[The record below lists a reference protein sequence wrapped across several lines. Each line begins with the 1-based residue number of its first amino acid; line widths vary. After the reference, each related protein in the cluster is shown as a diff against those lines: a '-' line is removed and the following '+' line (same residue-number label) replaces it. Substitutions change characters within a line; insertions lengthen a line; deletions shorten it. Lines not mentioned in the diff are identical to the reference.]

1 MDYSN
6 LHISDEN
13 KIEEQGVLDEI
24 LRCIDTG
31 KSFVFDAGAG
41 AGKTYA
47 LVQSLKYIL
56 VHFGEELKRHK
67 QKAMC
72 ITYTNVAAKEI
83 EERLGNT
90 NLIEV
95 STIHNCVWDIIS
107 PHHKQLVAIH
117 LDKLKSEVAI
127 IQSKLKQEKWA
138 EKYIKLADEDKS
150 LLLKMMI
157 DKKET
162 YYKYKSSGA
171 KDFKTEFS
179 DINDRFPLILNNVT
193 DFKKIID
200 NIFKVNRY
208 NVAIEKIM
216 LAEDSKFKKVM
227 YDARFNSDKL
237 ASMMISHDTLLEYTE
252 KIIENNLI
260 LRQMIFDKY
269 PYILVDEYQDTDPKV
284 VSTLSRIEVHS
295 RDVNHK
301 CIIGYYGDKK
311 QNIYDKGVGDSFSKH
326 HSGLKRIKKEF
337 NRRSANEVIDVA
349 NKIRNDDLHQ
359 KTIYSDF
366 PTGSVN
372 FYNATIER
380 NRFIEEHKKMWN
392 ITTENKLHCF
402 ELTNERVAEFS
413 GFGNIYNFFK
423 NSAWYKAGKRYEFL
437 RDHILS
443 LDTTKLGVV
452 QSLLFRILDFKYKI
466 QIDNTMM
473 LDVIVFDTKDNVLNV
488 LHLRELVEKLKS
500 LKGNTL
506 KEYLSNLFTSYKSE
520 TTNYDKCIE
529 HIIGE
534 KISSVEEFEL
544 FILEQLYLLDV
555 DDSAA
560 DEKLVMYR
568 QEIDT
573 FLKIDMSI
581 FDLWYKFIIDK
592 SEGDIIY
599 HTYHGTKGR
608 EFENVIIFM
617 NSKFGRDDLYFNRL
631 FEVISEKNED
641 ETEKIAEA
649 RNLLYV
655 AVTRAV
661 KNLSILYFDNLNG
674 SEEQVTNVFGKIKDA
689 IS

>member
-1 MDYSN
+1 MDYNN

-56 VHFGEELKRHK
+56 VHFGEELKRHR
-67 QKAMC
+67 QKALC

-83 EERLGNT
+83 KERLGNT

-107 PHHKQLVAIH
+107 PHQKQLVAIH
-117 LDKLKSEVAI
+117 LDKLKSEVAT

-138 EKYIKLADEDKS
+138 KNYIELSDEDKS
-150 LLLKMMI
+150 LLLKMMVN
-157 DKKET
+157 KKET
-162 YYKYKSSGA
+162 YYKYKSSLVE
-171 KDFKTEFS
+171 DFRTEFL
-179 DINDRFPLILNNVT
+179 DINKQFPLILKNV
-193 DFKKIID
+193 DNFKKIID
-200 NIFKVNRY
+200 NIFKVSRY
-208 NVAIEKIM
+208 NEAIEKI
-216 LAEDSKFKKVM
+216 LAEHSKFKKVK
-227 YDARFNSDKL
+227 YDARFNNDKL

-252 KIIENNLI
+252 KIVGNNLI

-284 VSTLSRIEVHS
+284 VITLSKIEEYS
-295 RDVNHK
+295 RDVKHK
-301 CIIGYYGDKK
+301 CIIGYYGDIK
-311 QNIYDKGVGDSFSKH
+311 QNIYEKGVGDSFSIY

-337 NRRSANEVIDVA
+337 NRRSAKEVIDVA

-366 PTGSVN
+366 PKGSVN
-372 FYNATIER
+372 FYNTEIER
-380 NRFIEEHKKMWN
+380 NQFIEEHKKMWN

-413 GFGNIYNFFK
+413 GFGSIYNFFK

-437 RDHILS
+437 RDHVLS

-452 QSLLFRILDFKYKI
+452 QNLLFRILDFKNKI
-466 QIDNTMM
+466 HIDNTMM
-473 LDVIVFDTKDNVLNV
+473 LDVIVFDTKDNALNV
-488 LHLRELVEKLKS
+488 LHLRELLEELKS
-500 LKGNTL
+500 LKGNSL
-506 KEYLSNLFTSYKSE
+506 KEYLSNLFTKYKSG

-534 KISSVEEFEL
+534 KIGSVEEFEM
-544 FILEQLYLLDV
+544 FILDQLYLLDI
-555 DDSAA
+555 DDSAT
-560 DEKLVMYR
+560 DEKLVVYR
-568 QEIDT
+568 QEIDA
-573 FLKIDMSI
+573 FLTINMSI

-592 SEGDIIY
+592 SEGDTIY

>member
-1 MDYSN
+1 MDYNN

-56 VHFGEELKRHK
+56 VHFGEELKRHR
-67 QKAMC
+67 QKALC

-83 EERLGNT
+83 KERLGNT

-107 PHHKQLVAIH
+107 PHQKQLVAIH
-117 LDKLKSEVAI
+117 LDKIKSEVAT

-138 EKYIKLADEDKS
+138 KNYIELSDEDKS
-150 LLLKMMI
+150 LLLKMMVN
-157 DKKET
+157 KKET
-162 YYKYKSSGA
+162 YYKYKSSLVE
-171 KDFKTEFS
+171 DFRTEFL
-179 DINDRFPLILNNVT
+179 DINKQFPLILKNV
-193 DFKKIID
+193 DNFKKIID
-200 NIFKVNRY
+200 NIFKVSRY
-208 NVAIEKIM
+208 NEAIENI
-216 LAEDSKFKKVM
+216 LAEHSKFKKVK
-227 YDARFNSDKL
+227 YDARFNNDKL

-252 KIIENNLI
+252 KIVGNNLL

-284 VSTLSRIEVHS
+284 VITLSKIEEYS
-295 RDVNHK
+295 RDVKHK
-301 CIIGYYGDKK
+301 CIIGYYGDIK
-311 QNIYDKGVGDSFSKH
+311 QNIYEKGVGDSFSIY

-337 NRRSANEVIDVA
+337 NRRSAKEVIDVA

-366 PTGSVN
+366 PKGSVN
-372 FYNATIER
+372 FYNTEIER
-380 NRFIEEHKKMWN
+380 NQFIEEHKKMWN

-413 GFGNIYNFFK
+413 GFGSIYNFFK

-437 RDHILS
+437 RDHVLS

-452 QSLLFRILDFKYKI
+452 QNLLFRILDFKYKI
-466 QIDNTMM
+466 NIDKTMM
-473 LDVIVFDTKDNVLNV
+473 LDVIVFDTKDNALNV
-488 LHLRELVEKLKS
+488 LHLRELLEELKS

-506 KEYLSNLFTSYKSE
+506 KEYLSNLFTKYKSG

-534 KISSVEEFEL
+534 KIGSVEEFEM
-544 FILEQLYLLDV
+544 FILDQLYLLDI
-555 DDSAA
+555 DDSAT
-560 DEKLVMYR
+560 DEKLVVYR
-568 QEIDT
+568 QEIDA
-573 FLKIDMSI
+573 FLTINMSI

-592 SEGDIIY
+592 SEG
-599 HTYHGTKGR
+599 
-608 EFENVIIFM
+608 V
-617 NSKFGRDDLYFNRL
+617 
-631 FEVISEKNED
+631 
-641 ETEKIAEA
+641 
-649 RNLLYV
+649 
-655 AVTRAV
+655 
-661 KNLSILYFDNLNG
+661 
-674 SEEQVTNVFGKIKDA
+674 
-689 IS
+689 

>member
-1 MDYSN
+1 MEYNN

-13 KIEEQGVLDEI
+13 KIEEQGVLEEI

-56 VHFGEELKRHK
+56 VHFGEELKRHR
-67 QKAMC
+67 QKALC

-83 EERLGNT
+83 KERLGNT

-107 PHHKQLVAIH
+107 PHQKQLVAIH
-117 LDKLKSEVAI
+117 LDKLKSEVAT

-138 EKYIKLADEDKS
+138 KNYIELSDEDKS
-150 LLLKMMI
+150 LLLKMMVN
-157 DKKET
+157 KKET
-162 YYKYKSSGA
+162 YYKYKSSLVEDFRA
-171 KDFKTEFS
+171 KFL
-179 DINDRFPLILNNVT
+179 DINIQFPLILKNV
-193 DFKKIID
+193 DNFKKIID
-200 NIFKVNRY
+200 NIFKLSRFNE
-208 NVAIEKIM
+208 AIEKI
-216 LAEDSKFKKVM
+216 LAEHSKFKKVK
-227 YDARFNSDKL
+227 YDARFNNDKL

-252 KIIENNLI
+252 KIVGNNLI

-269 PYILVDEYQDTDPKV
+269 PYILVDEYQDTDSKV
-284 VSTLSRIEVHS
+284 VITLSKIEEYS
-295 RDVNHK
+295 RDVKHK

-311 QNIYDKGVGDSFSKH
+311 QNIYEKGVGDSFSIY

-337 NRRSANEVIDVA
+337 NRRSAKEVIDVA

-366 PTGSVN
+366 PKGSVN
-372 FYNATIER
+372 FYNTEIER
-380 NRFIEEHKKMWN
+380 NQFIEEHKKMWN

-413 GFGNIYNFFK
+413 GFGSIYNFFK

-437 RDHILS
+437 RDHVLS

-452 QSLLFRILDFKYKI
+452 QNLLFRILDFKYKI
-466 QIDNTMM
+466 HIDNTMM
-473 LDVIVFDTKDNVLNV
+473 LDVIVFDTKDNALNV
-488 LHLRELVEKLKS
+488 LHLRELLEELKS

-506 KEYLSNLFTSYKSE
+506 KEYLSNLFTNYKSG

-534 KISSVEEFEL
+534 KISSVEEFEM
-544 FILEQLYLLDV
+544 FILDQLYLLDV
-555 DDSAA
+555 DDSAT
-560 DEKLVMYR
+560 DEKLVVYR
-568 QEIDT
+568 QEIDA
-573 FLKIDMSI
+573 FLTINMSI

-592 SEGDIIY
+592 SEGDTIY

-674 SEEQVTNVFGKIKDA
+674 CDEQITNVFGKIKEA